1 MLPIRRWVASP
12 LTSHDNRSSS
22 ALEKS
27 FSIPTR
33 EGDFSS
39 ADGRPLLT
47 ITLCKEAYNLI
58 EEKVEKR
65 PVCYTFYTNTTID
78 EGRKKRFLDWE
89 IFSSD
94 RAILILNNVRARSVR
109 RGWHTTSNREKKKT
123 EWGTNKKRNPTIRG
137 ITCSLALFPLVMS
150 MCLKYFFFFSNGGA
164 SARRKVQKFL
174 LFVSEKAESGEGS
187 I

>member
-1 MLPIRRWVASP
+1 MRFSSLINSKCSQSEDGSLPPSRVTITGP
-12 LTSHDNRSSS
+12 

-150 MCLKYFFFFSNGGA
+150 MCLKYFFF
-164 SARRKVQKFL
+164 L
-174 LFVSEKAESGEGS
+174 LKWWSERAA
-187 I
+187 